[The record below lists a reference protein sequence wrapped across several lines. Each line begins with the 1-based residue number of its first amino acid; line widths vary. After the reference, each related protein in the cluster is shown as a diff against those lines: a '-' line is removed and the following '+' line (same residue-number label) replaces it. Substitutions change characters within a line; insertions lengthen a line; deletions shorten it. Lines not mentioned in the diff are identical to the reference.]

1 MKTSIKLNLKTTCKL
16 LLINFFFF
24 TNAYAYLDPGT
35 GSIILQGII
44 AFFAAALAFMSG
56 TWMKIKALFRKIFKL
71 EKKESKDEKIE

>member
-1 MKTSIKLNLKTTCKL
+1 MKISIKLNIKVIFKL

-35 GSIILQGII
+35 GSIILQAII

-56 TWMKIKALFRKIFKL
+56 AWMKIKAFFKKLFKL
-71 EKKESKDEKIE
+71 DKKESKDNKIE